1 MKISRTE
8 KHIVVESEYNWYFVK
23 LARNL
28 GGVWDEKK
36 KTWTF
41 DIRDEA
47 DVLEACYLF
56 YGDDG
61 IRRNLC
67 DVKMTLPTGWERIEK
82 AIRFFG
88 RTIARGSMYNDSAR
102 VSPGI
107 VIKAGGFYGYNTRRS
122 WSTMAEAGTTI
133 ILRDVSRPLVEACIA
148 DNRYDDA
155 VIEILPD
162 ARESSRATLIA
173 ERNALME
180 RIREI
185 DSLLGDSHV

>member
-1 MKISRTE
+1 
-8 KHIVVESEYNWYFVK
+8 
-23 LARNL
+23 
-28 GGVWDEKK
+28 
-36 KTWTF
+36 
-41 DIRDEA
+41 
-47 DVLEACYLF
+47 
-56 YGDDG
+56 
-61 IRRNLC
+61 
-67 DVKMTLPTGWERIEK
+67 
-82 AIRFFG
+82 
-88 RTIARGSMYNDSAR
+88 
-102 VSPGI
+102 
-107 VIKAGGFYGYNTRRS
+107 
-122 WSTMAEAGTTI
+122 MAEEGTVI

>member
-1 MKISRTE
+1 MKISRTQN
-8 KHIVVESEYNWYFVK
+8 KIIVESEYNWHFVK
-23 LARNL
+23 LARDL
-28 GGVWDEKK
+28 AGEWDEKQ
-36 KTWTF
+36 KTWVF

-47 DVLEACYLF
+47 DVLEACYLS
-56 YGDDG
+56 YGEDG

-67 DVKMTLPTGWERIEK
+67 DVRMVLPTGWEKVEK
-82 AIRFFG
+82 AISFFG
-88 RTIARGSMYNDSAR
+88 RTIARGSMYNNSAR
-102 VSPGI
+102 VAQGV
-107 VIKAGGFYGYNTRRS
+107 VIKAGGFYAYNTRRS

-133 ILRDVSRPLVEACIA
+133 ILRDVSRPLVDKCIA
-148 DNRYDDA
+148 ENIYDNA
-155 VIEILPD
+155 IIEILPD